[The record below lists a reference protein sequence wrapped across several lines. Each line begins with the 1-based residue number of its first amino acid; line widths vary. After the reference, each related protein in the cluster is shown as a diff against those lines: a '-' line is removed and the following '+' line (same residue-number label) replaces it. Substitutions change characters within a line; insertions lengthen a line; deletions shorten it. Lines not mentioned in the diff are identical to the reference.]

1 MAVCLQAL
9 GFVALV
15 AVVEYFAYHLWVL
28 KGAYLM
34 AKTDTERAKELAEAL
49 VLKLVQAAKEG
60 RRVELNE
67 EETFILGN
75 APWVRKMYLDIVM
88 GSNGKTRA

>member
-15 AVVEYFAYHLWVL
+15 VVVEYYAYHLWIL

-34 AKTDTERAKELAEAL
+34 GKTENEMARKIAEAL